1 MSYTGLGQ
9 YQDLAQSHISLYVEE
24 ELLKYLPRLIGFV
37 KDCEDSR
44 GGGCGGGGGSSGT
57 GGGGG
62 GGGGAAAAAA
72 AAAAASRSSA
82 SASSSVADAETAG
95 TLLLQFEREWKEIV
109 KRVDSDIIVGF
120 SNFRTGSDI
129 LKKVCCGLLSL
140 CVLFFLLFAVFVL
153 F

>member
-1 MSYTGLGQ
+1 MSYTGMGQ
-9 YQDLAQSHISLYVEE
+9 YQELTQSHISLYVEE

-44 GGGCGGGGGSSGT
+44 SGGGGAAASAAA
-57 GGGGG
+57 
-62 GGGGAAAAAA
+62 GGGAAAAAA
-72 AAAAASRSSA
+72 AGATSSGSA
-82 SASSSVADAETAG
+82 SAADAETAG

-129 LKKVCCGLLSL
+129 LKKVRVCACACA
-140 CVLFFLLFAVFVL
+140 CVCMRVVRAK
-153 F
+153 